1 MNYDHLPRQTLLR
14 NLVYRDESIKRLKR
28 DMNFTVFKGL
38 ANELEE
44 ERRFRFTLEESNI
57 LLLKEL
63 ARYQKLV
70 GDWKEP
76 DEDVDNL

>member
-1 MNYDHLPRQTLLR
+1 MNYDHLPIQTLLR

-28 DMNFTVFKGL
+28 DASISVYKAI

-44 ERRFRFTLEESNI
+44 ERRFRYTLEENNL

-76 DEDVDNL
+76 EEVDNL